1 MLRIQLSDIAEA
13 TQKINRYA
21 DVTVLVEEGE
31 FQIIGEPKVLAEFE
45 LILAMEVA
53 FVNFQT
59 PLDPEDVRTAFVDLV
74 ELREERSSY
83 LNEPN
88 WVYTVEVLG
97 DLEAHE
103 IRQL

>member
-13 TQKINRYA
+13 AQKINRYA
-21 DVTVLVEEGE
+21 DVTVLAEEGE
-31 FQIIGEPKVLAEFE
+31 FQVIGEPKILAEFE
-45 LILAMEVA
+45 LMLAMEIA
-53 FVNFQT
+53 YVNFQT

-74 ELREERSSY
+74 ELRQESKSY
-83 LNEPN
+83 LDEPT
-88 WVYTVEVLG
+88 WTYMVEVLG